1 MRSAC
6 ALLGL
11 AVAMVQATNKPL
23 SVCEALRQRDAL
35 DNKIVS
41 IRGVQNGA
49 DEGAWL
55 LGSDCGVIRTDAR
68 EWKSIIWLETSRPSM
83 RAAGVWPND
92 FWDSVRRIN
101 SEIAKRHF
109 DPSRDRLWLTY
120 VGVFKAYDDELNRSL
135 RGGFGHM
142 NVAPAELIVR
152 EVRDAVV
159 EKAAGR

>member
-1 MRSAC
+1 
-6 ALLGL
+6 
-11 AVAMVQATNKPL
+11 
-23 SVCEALRQRDAL
+23 
-35 DNKIVS
+35 
-41 IRGVQNGA
+41 
-49 DEGAWL
+49 
-55 LGSDCGVIRTDAR
+55 
-68 EWKSIIWLETSRPSM
+68 
-83 RAAGVWPND
+83 
-92 FWDSVRRIN
+92 VRRIN